1 MKFPFRYFSFH
12 WIKVWVAKINP
23 CYESQSLSSVYV
35 RPLDS
40 AWLGCTGLCREHCLL
55 LENIL
60 AALEGQLVE
69 YCNPLLHSFTHTLPQ
84 KKDFGD
90 TGRLG
95 AVSMGACSEFH
106 WCTLK
111 TTRKYTLEKMVPQK
125 RLWGHSIAWC
135 SVLAP
140 NSTITRCYIA
150 LMHFKKQLKKIRLKS
165 VVSQRRHLIA
175 WCSVLAPTTPGA
187 VWLSLSLP
195 FIKLIIILSLCY

>member
-60 AALEGQLVE
+60 AALEGQLGE
-69 YCNPLLHSFTHTLPQ
+69 YSPALLSTPSLITGTLPQ

-95 AVSMGACSEFH
+95 AVSLGACTELH

-111 TTRKYTLEKMVPQK
+111 TTRKYTLKKMVSQK

-150 LMHFKKQLKKIRLKS
+150 L
-165 VVSQRRHLIA
+165 VN
-175 WCSVLAPTTPGA
+175 
-187 VWLSLSLP
+187 
-195 FIKLIIILSLCY
+195 IKNNWRKYA